1 MKGSLAALLFASVLL
16 PQLAALSQ
24 APSGQENLRVDV
36 RLVNVFVT
44 VTNGSGRHIGGLTKD
59 DFIVEEDG
67 VIQDVAHFGQDDG
80 IPVSVGI
87 LFDASGSM
95 INKLKTAV
103 NAVDRFIRMIH
114 RDDDIFLMAFSARID
129 LKQDFTDNR
138 DKLTRALRTIEAN
151 GGTSLY
157 DALEQGLLKIKSGRQ
172 QKRAILLISDGE
184 DTSSRAKFPQVLQH
198 IREAELLVYPL
209 GISPVTYAS
218 RSEHVPFNWPPLLGG
233 GARRPVSVRRD
244 SVDMNV
250 LESLATESGGRA
262 FLLTESV
269 LGGGN
274 QIEKV
279 LGQIAEELRSQ
290 YTLGF
295 YPKHPDD
302 GKFHWLRV
310 RSKNGL
316 FVRARTGYTAGSPR
330 SSAPLR

>member
-1 MKGSLAALLFASVLL
+1 MKGCLAALLLASVLL
-16 PQLAALSQ
+16 PALPSLPQ
-24 APSGQENLRVDV
+24 AFGQENLRVDV

-44 VTNGSGRHIGGLTKD
+44 VTNSSGRHIGGLTKD

-103 NAVDRFIRMIH
+103 NAVDRFIRTIH
-114 RDDDIFLMAFSARID
+114 KDDDIFLMAFSGRID

-138 DKLTRALRTIEAN
+138 DSLSKALRSIEAN

-157 DALEQGLLKIKSGRQ
+157 DAMEQALLKIKSGRH

-184 DTSSRAKFPQVLQH
+184 DTSSHAKFPQVLQH

-209 GISPVTYAS
+209 GISPVTYAN
-218 RSEHVPFNWPPLLGG
+218 RSEHVPFNWPPLPGG
-233 GARRPVSVRRD
+233 VPRRPVAVRRD
-244 SVDMNV
+244 SIDMNV

-262 FLLTESV
+262 FLLSETV

-279 LGQIAEELRSQ
+279 LGQIAEEMRSQ

-295 YPKHPDD
+295 YPRHPDD
-302 GKFHWLRV
+302 GKFHSLRV
-310 RSKNGL
+310 RSKPGL
-316 FVRARTGYTAGSPR
+316 LVRARTGYTAAAGR
-330 SSAPLR
+330 